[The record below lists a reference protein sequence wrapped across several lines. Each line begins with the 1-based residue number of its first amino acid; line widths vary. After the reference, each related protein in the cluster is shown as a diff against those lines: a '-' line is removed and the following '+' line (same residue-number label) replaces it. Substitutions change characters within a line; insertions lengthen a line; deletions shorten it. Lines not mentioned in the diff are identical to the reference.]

1 MKNKNYNMY
10 EYLKTKKCK
19 LPKIIKVLTLGIKIF
34 GNFDLLLIQHPKLQ
48 KYFDM
53 LDHKTIQGIY
63 KDAYK

>member
-1 MKNKNYNMY
+1 MKNKSID
-10 EYLKTKKCK
+10 K
-19 LPKIIKVLTLGIKIF
+19 LPKIIKVLTFGIKVF